1 MEVVP
6 FSGIQ
11 IIDFEVDLSDFE
23 KPRKRF
29 GLKKAVLYPLS
40 DRDNYEEYDDQ
51 FTENYALVIEQF
63 QEKWLPA
70 PVFRSAGTANFD
82 QGPSTW
88 ARMRAKIKSRNEK
101 GEPVK
106 VICQIALDTNIDLD
120 YDAKLSGDDFYLMPS
135 KSYLLYNSPSPRDK
149 TQSRMPLSARKK
161 KEHQKDRLE
170 YNEK

>member
-11 IIDFEVDLSDFE
+11 IIDFEVDLSGFK

-29 GLKKAVLYPLS
+29 GLKNQVLFPLS
-40 DRDNYEEYDDQ
+40 DRDNYDGYDEQ
-51 FTENYALVIEQF
+51 FSEQYSQVIEQF

-88 ARMRAKIKSRNEK
+88 ARMRAKNKITK
-101 GEPVK
+101 
-106 VICQIALDTNIDLD
+106 
-120 YDAKLSGDDFYLMPS
+120 
-135 KSYLLYNSPSPRDK
+135 
-149 TQSRMPLSARKK
+149 
-161 KEHQKDRLE
+161 
-170 YNEK
+170 